1 MQVFKWERRKGWDI
15 LLKAFLTEFTSKN
28 NVALYLKTSP
38 FHSNSNFAE
47 QMQQW
52 VEDHMLESE
61 ASLDKLPAVYVIDEQ
76 MTQDTLRSL
85 YAAVDCFVL
94 PSRCDCS
101 RSTSLDSIGC
111 GWYKAQ
117 HTQQTWL
124 HNRPWSYTG
133 HLCKVPFHGSAMQA
147 NAILA
152 PLDGMV
158 SSAGSAAEP
167 SIAVD

>member
-1 MQVFKWERRKGWDI
+1 MQVFKWERRKGWDV

-38 FHSNSNFAE
+38 FHGGSNFAE

-61 ASLDKLPAVYVIDEQ
+61 ASLDKLPAVYVIDEH
-76 MTQDTLRSL
+76 MTQDRLRSL

-101 RSTSLDSIGC
+101 RSTSLDSVGC
-111 GWYKAQ
+111 GCTKHSTHSRRGPGPTQDICVKFLFMEVPCRPMQFQ
-117 HTQQTWL
+117 HLWM
-124 HNRPWSYTG
+124 
-133 HLCKVPFHGSAMQA
+133 A
-147 NAILA
+147 
-152 PLDGMV
+152 
-158 SSAGSAAEP
+158 
-167 SIAVD
+167 